1 MNEFEIVTVIERP
14 AADVFAALT
23 DLAKIPVWTPALSEV
38 RTVDGGPVAVGSL
51 MVFVGTF
58 LGRSFETTA
67 ECTVF
72 EPDTRFASIPLSGP
86 FHVDVDYR
94 LEPGDGAT
102 TLNAHYRADSQG
114 FFKLAEPV
122 ILRLARR
129 HFESA
134 NENLKALLEG
144 DAM

>member
-1 MNEFEIVTVIERP
+1 VNEFDIVTVIERP
-14 AADVFAALT
+14 AADVFSALT

-38 RTVDGGPVAVGSL
+38 HTADGGPVAVGSL

-58 LGRSFETTA
+58 LGRSFETTS

-72 EPDTRFASIPLSGP
+72 EPDARFASIPRSGP
-86 FHVDVDYR
+86 FHVEVDYR
-94 LEPGDGAT
+94 LDAGDGAT
-102 TLNAHYRADSQG
+102 TLNAHYRADSHG

-122 ILRLARR
+122 VLRLGRR